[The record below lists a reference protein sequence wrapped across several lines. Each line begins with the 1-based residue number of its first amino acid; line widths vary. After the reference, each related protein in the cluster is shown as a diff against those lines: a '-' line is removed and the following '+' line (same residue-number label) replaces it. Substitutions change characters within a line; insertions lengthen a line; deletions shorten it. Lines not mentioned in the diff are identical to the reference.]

1 MKLAILGGAG
11 RMGQMLLANAN
22 DLGLDVVAVTE
33 IPDSPLIGQPAA
45 PGLVYQADWPT
56 QADTVIDFTFHACVI
71 PNLQN
76 AVANRQAYVLGTTG
90 LTPEERA
97 AVDDAATRIPLCFAP
112 NFSLGVNLLLGLVRR
127 AAEVLDDSYDAEI
140 VEMHHRHKKDAP
152 SGTALGLAQALA
164 QGRGVNLDDEAI
176 YGRHGIVGERPRGQI
191 AVHALRG
198 GSVVGDHTVI
208 FAADEERVELTHKA
222 SSRAA
227 FAKGALKA
235 AQWLQGRDPGLYDMA
250 DVLGF

>member
-1 MKLAILGGAG
+1 
-11 RMGQMLLANAN
+11 
-22 DLGLDVVAVTE
+22 
-33 IPDSPLIGQPAA
+33 
-45 PGLVYQADWPT
+45 
-56 QADTVIDFTFHACVI
+56 
-71 PNLQN
+71 
-76 AVANRQAYVLGTTG
+76 
-90 LTPEERA
+90 
-97 AVDDAATRIPLCFAP
+97 
-112 NFSLGVNLLLGLVRR
+112 
-127 AAEVLDDSYDAEI
+127 
-140 VEMHHRHKKDAP
+140 MHHRHKKDAP